1 MDHSL
6 LVMGRI
12 IENMAVGREILNILL
27 HKKIM
32 WRSCKSKVYLQPCEF
47 DFCGGEGVGWGKS
60 SCHKYLHYQT
70 IVFRVIIIL
79 IVMIMLREIMQA
91 IMCFCHYYHHF
102 EAEKGVKGPA
112 TFTALW
118 PFVLFEDLK
127 RRKH

>member
-1 MDHSL
+1 
-6 LVMGRI
+6 MG
-12 IENMAVGREILNILL
+12 EEVLPQVL
-27 HKKIM
+27 
-32 WRSCKSKVYLQPCEF
+32 
-47 DFCGGEGVGWGKS
+47 
-60 SCHKYLHYQT
+60 QT

-79 IVMIMLREIMQA
+79 IVIIMLREIMQA